1 MIVKGNWYRLTGKNR
16 DLYDKRNV
24 FCESCPFNSKH
35 IKNKTIAQRIWSL
48 LGDYCTDCT
57 CPLES
62 KLVEPLSECPQLKWG
77 QEIKTK

>member
-1 MIVKGNWYRLTGKNR
+1 MILRGNWYRLIGKNK
-16 DLYDKRNV
+16 DLYNKRNA

-35 IKNKTIAQRIWSL
+35 VKDKTDAQWAWSL

-57 CPLES
+57 CPLKS

-77 QEIKTK
+77 QEI